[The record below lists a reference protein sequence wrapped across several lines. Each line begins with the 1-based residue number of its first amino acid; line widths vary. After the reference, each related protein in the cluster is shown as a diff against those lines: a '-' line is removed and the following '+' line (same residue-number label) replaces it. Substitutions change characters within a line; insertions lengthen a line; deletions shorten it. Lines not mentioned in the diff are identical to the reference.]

1 MPASPVPGEFRSG
14 PLLLRDAALFTDL
27 YELTMAAAFFRE
39 GKRETA
45 TFSLFARRLPDTR
58 AFIVAAGLEDVLE
71 YVRSLRFT
79 RESLDWLGSLGRFD
93 AAFLDHLAG
102 LRFTGEVRAV
112 AEGTV
117 VFPDEPILEVTGP
130 VIEAQLLETALLN
143 ICHLQSVIASKAARV
158 TIAARGRAVAEFGL
172 RRSHGSEA
180 GLKAARCAWIAGC
193 ESTSDVLAG
202 KTWGIP
208 LSGTMAHSFV
218 TAFEDELEAFR
229 AYARAFP
236 DTAVL
241 LIDSYDT
248 IEGAGNAVTVARE
261 LAAAGKSLTGVRLDS
276 GDLLTLSREVRRIL
290 DQAGFPGIRILASG
304 GLDEHDVE
312 RLLALDAP
320 IDAFGIGTRLNVS
333 ADAPSLDLVY
343 KLVRYGDR
351 DVLKLSE
358 GKETWVGSKAVY
370 RTYRSDGRAGGDLLA
385 LAGEP
390 PPDEGERLLE
400 TVMHGGELVHPHPA
414 LDRIRERCAAQLS
427 VLPEGLRRLSGHD
440 TYPVRPSAA
449 LRAGQDQAVAATRG
463 RLHAVQKFAVTP
475 PSTRRPITDPP
486 NS

>member
-39 GKRETA
+39 GRRETA

-58 AFIVAAGLEDVLE
+58 AFIVAAGLEDALE

-79 RESLDWLGSLGRFD
+79 PDAIAWLNSLGRFD
-93 AAFLDHLAG
+93 AAFLEHLAD

-117 VFPDEPILEVTGP
+117 LFPDEPILEVTGP

-143 ICHLQSVIASKAARV
+143 ICHLQTVLASKAARV

-172 RRSHGSEA
+172 RRSHGADA

-193 ESTSDVLAG
+193 NSTSDVLAG

-218 TAFEDELEAFR
+218 TAFSDELEAFR

-248 IEGAGNAVTVARE
+248 IEGARKAVTVARE
-261 LAAAGKSLTGVRLDS
+261 LAAAGKQLAGVRLDS
-276 GDLLTLSREVRRIL
+276 GDLLRLSREVRQIL
-290 DQAGFPGIRILASG
+290 DQAGFPEIRILVSG

-312 RLLALDAP
+312 RLLGQEAP

-358 GKETWVGSKAVY
+358 GKETWVGSKAIY
-370 RTYRSDGRAGGDLLA
+370 RVSGLDGRAAGDLLA
-385 LAGEP
+385 LADEP
-390 PPDEGERLLE
+390 PPDAGEPLLE
-400 TVMHGGELVHPHPA
+400 TVMRAGKIVRPHPP
-414 LDRIRERCAAQLS
+414 LSRIRERCAAQMDA
-427 VLPEGLRRLSGHD
+427 LPDDLRRLSGHA
-440 TYPVRPSAA
+440 TYPVTPSEA
-449 LRAGQDQAVAATRG
+449 LRARQQKAVAGARA
-463 RLHAVQKFAVTP
+463 R
-475 PSTRRPITDPP
+475 
-486 NS
+486 